1 MKANIRVLPPIA
13 GCMVLAACG
22 SQPPSSITSESA
34 QQVAQQVANALS
46 SQHSVHLKGTIT
58 RNGQSV
64 ALDITA
70 VKPKA
75 LDGTLSIAGT
85 GGFKIATSDGAT
97 FYITPDDQFWQ
108 TYAGGN
114 SLAEQLLSGKCIS
127 ADSST
132 PGVGQLTTGVQEIT
146 GILSPNA
153 GGELSNT
160 NDLSKGSVTTVDG
173 QQVLPLKSSDGSVLY
188 VATQGSPL
196 PVRAG
201 IAGGG
206 SIDFSQW
213 NAVSSVATPS
223 GCIDYNQLA
232 LGLSTPSS

>member
-1 MKANIRVLPPIA
+1 MTTNIRVLPLII
-13 GCMVLAACG
+13 GSLILAACG

-46 SQHSVHLKGTIT
+46 NQHSVHLKGTVT
-58 RNGQSV
+58 RNGQNI

-75 LDGTLSIAGT
+75 LDGTLNIAGT

-108 TYAGGN
+108 TYSGGN
-114 SLAEQLLSGKCIS
+114 SLAEQLLSGRCIS

-146 GILSPNA
+146 GILSPNV

-160 NDLSKGSVTTVDG
+160 NDLNA
-173 QQVLPLKSSDGSVLY
+173 SSY
-188 VATQGSPL
+188 TE
-196 PVRAG
+196 
-201 IAGGG
+201 
-206 SIDFSQW
+206 
-213 NAVSSVATPS
+213 PS
-223 GCIDYNQLA
+223 CK
-232 LGLSTPSS
+232 